1 MRTSSDPPL
10 GKRKIVRGEVGEKM
24 KKKKE
29 EEEAEID
36 KLVNVILDLVA
47 PYIIFLSPSQ
57 SHS

>member
-10 GKRKIVRGEVGEKM
+10 GKRKIVRGEVGEKNEEE
-24 KKKKE
+24 E